1 MEAFQERMVS
11 EYKELKDR
19 VEKLEK
25 FINEN
30 PLFDKL
36 DKQERIYQVWQLTG
50 MKDYRAALANRLI
63 HQGIMNTDGS
73 IPDGK

>member
-1 MEAFQERMVS
+1 MEAFQERMVN
-11 EYKELKDR
+11 EYKELNDR
-19 VEKLEK
+19 VEKLEN

-36 DKQERIYQVWQLTG
+36 DKQERIYQVWQLAG

-63 HQGIMNTDGS
+63 HQGIMDTDGN